1 MSLDSQRLDAKD
13 LVKSLFLDDNKE
25 PFQMSDG
32 QADIFNTIFL
42 KKHTRNQIM
51 TTTQYGKSETVSMA
65 IITRAMSFKED
76 WLILAGDSNKTEIIM
91 GKCISH
97 LFDNPALES
106 QIDYT
111 GIDNKERLKHQRS
124 RERITFVGGG
134 SIRALTADARNR
146 KRVKETLAGQ
156 GSRNIVQDESA
167 LIPDDLQA
175 MVMRMLGGFKDAFL
189 LKIGNPFYRNHFL
202 NSWQSEKY
210 HKIKIDYHQ
219 ALNEGR
225 LSQDFIEEMRPLP
238 FFDVLYGVEFPG
250 SDEMLT
256 GGYRRLL
263 SDDELENAFIDE
275 WPTTIEGEHY
285 LGVDIA
291 GTGTDRTCYV
301 HRQGNYMRILQS
313 NTNSD
318 TMSQISIVEDY
329 VNELGLYHEYVAIDT
344 GGLGQGVGDR
354 LHEKDIF
361 TNNIMFGQSAPDT
374 TRYKNMRAYMYYEL
388 QQWVRNGGKLLRDD
402 QWYELLSVNYK
413 TDSERKFII
422 QPKEELK
429 KIMRELGLTVTSPDV
444 ADAAVLTFAGGS
456 MVTED
461 DFAFI

>member
-1 MSLDSQRLDAKD
+1 MSSRRETVKALFRLNFKD
-13 LVKSLFLDDNKE
+13 DDGN
-25 PFQMSDG
+25 PFELTDG
-32 QADIFNTIFL
+32 QADIACTIVY
-42 KKHTRNQIM
+42 KQHRRNQIM

-65 IITRAMSFKED
+65 IVLRAITYKED

-175 MVMRMLGGFKDAFL
+175 MVMRMLGGFADAFL

-202 NSWQSEKY
+202 NSWQSDRY

-219 ALNEGR
+219 ALREGR
-225 LSQDFIEEMRPLP
+225 LTDEFIEEMKPLP

-256 GGYRRLL
+256 GGYRRLIT
-263 SDDELENAFIDE
+263 DEQLEAAFVRGYMPATPPTNAGCDFAGGGNDRSAYVVRH
-275 WPTTIEGEHY
+275 GEE
-285 LGVDIA
+285 
-291 GTGTDRTCYV
+291 
-301 HRQGNYMRILQS
+301 YMRLVS
-313 NTNSD
+313 TNKIAD
-318 TMSQISIVEDY
+318 TMQQVSIVEDLLANTGIADEMAALDY
-329 VNELGLYHEYVAIDT
+329 
-344 GGLGQGVGDR
+344 GGLGQGIGDR
-354 LHEKDIF
+354 LHEKDRF
-361 TNNIMFGQSAPDT
+361 TTNIMFGESAT
-374 TRYKNMRAYMYYEL
+374 EKSIYKNKRAEMYYLL
-388 QQWVRNGGKLLRDD
+388 QQWIYQGGKIEYDD
-402 QWYELLSVNYK
+402 AWYELLSVNYK
-413 TDSERKFII
+413 TDSERKFQI

-444 ADAAVLTFAGGS
+444 ADAAVLTFGADTMIG
-456 MVTED
+456 VD
-461 DFAFI
+461 DFAFV

>member
-1 MSLDSQRLDAKD
+1 MDD
-13 LVKSLFLDDNKE
+13 KSVARELCSNFFKNDDGE
-25 PFQMSDG
+25 PFQLSDG
-32 QADIFNTIFL
+32 QCDIWNTITL

-65 IITRAMSFKED
+65 IVLRAISYKED

-97 LFDNPALES
+97 LFDNPAMES

-156 GSRNIVQDESA
+156 GARNIVQDESA

-175 MVMRMLGGFKDAFL
+175 MVMRMLGGFADSFL

-202 NSWQSEKY
+202 NSWQSERY

-219 ALNEGR
+219 ALAEGR
-225 LSQDFIEEMRPLP
+225 LTQDFIEEMKPLP

-256 GGYRRLL
+256 GGYRRLIT
-263 SDDELENAFIDE
+263 DEMLENAFVRGYMPASE
-275 WPTTIEGEHY
+275 PTD
-285 LGVDIA
+285 LGCDFA
-291 GTGTDRTCYV
+291 GGGNDRSAYV
-301 HRQGNYMRILQS
+301 VRHGSEYMRLIS
-313 NTNSD
+313 TNKIAD
-318 TMSQISIVEDY
+318 TMQQVPIVEDLI
-329 VNELGLYHEYVAIDT
+329 ETLGIADGQAALDI
-344 GGLGQGVGDR
+344 GGLGQGIGDR
-354 LHEKDIF
+354 LHEKDRF
-361 TNNIMFGQSAPDT
+361 TTNIMFGQSAQDKD
-374 TRYKNMRAYMYYEL
+374 RYKNKRAEMYYQL
-388 QQWVRNGGKLLRDD
+388 QKWILEGGKIEYDD
-402 QWYELLSVNYK
+402 AWYELLSVNYK
-413 TDSERKFII
+413 TDSEKKFII

-444 ADAAVLTFAGGS
+444 ADAAVLTFGADS
-456 MVTED
+456 MMGVD
-461 DFAFI
+461 DFAFV

>member
-1 MSLDSQRLDAKD
+1 MNQRETARELCSNFFKD
-13 LVKSLFLDDNKE
+13 DDGQ
-25 PFQMSDG
+25 PFRLSDG
-32 QADIFNTIFL
+32 QCDIWNTIVL

-65 IITRAMSFKED
+65 IVLRAITYKED
-76 WLILAGDSNKTEIIM
+76 WMILAGDSNKTEIIM

-106 QIDYT
+106 QIDYS

-124 RERITFVGGG
+124 RERITFIGGG

-202 NSWQSEKY
+202 HSWQSEKY
-210 HKIKIDYHQ
+210 HRIKIDYHQ
-219 ALNEGR
+219 ALAEGR
-225 LSQDFIEEMRPLP
+225 LTQDFIEEMKPLP

-256 GGYRRLL
+256 GGYRRLIT
-263 SDDELENAFIDE
+263 DEMLENAFVRGYTPSTP
-275 WPTTIEGEHY
+275 PTD
-285 LGVDIA
+285 LGCDFA
-291 GTGTDRTCYV
+291 GGGNDRSAYV
-301 HRQGNYMRILQS
+301 VRHGSEYMRLVS
-313 NTNSD
+313 TNRISD
-318 TMSQISIVEDY
+318 TMQQVPIVEGLID
-329 VNELGLYHEYVAIDT
+329 ELGIADGQASLDI
-344 GGLGQGVGDR
+344 GGLGQGIGDR
-354 LHEKDIF
+354 LHEKDRF
-361 TNNIMFGQSAPDT
+361 TTNIMFGQSANDN
-374 TRYKNMRAYMYYEL
+374 TRYKNKRAEMYYEL
-388 QQWVRNGGKLLRDD
+388 QKWILEGGKIEYDD
-402 QWYELLSVNYK
+402 AWYELLSVNYK
-413 TDSERKFII
+413 TDSEKKFII

-444 ADAAVLTFAGGS
+444 ADAAVLTFGADS
-456 MVTED
+456 MMGVD
-461 DFAFI
+461 DFAFV